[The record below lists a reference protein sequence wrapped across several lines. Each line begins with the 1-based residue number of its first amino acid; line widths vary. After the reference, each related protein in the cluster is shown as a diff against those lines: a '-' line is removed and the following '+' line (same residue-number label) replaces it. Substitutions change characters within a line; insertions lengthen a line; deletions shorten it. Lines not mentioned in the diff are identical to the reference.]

1 MIRIFNDRMVIEIQE
16 PGSGY
21 KRARFDWSGI
31 CQQIRLD
38 GEHIFC
44 SQEATANAPGT
55 EGIGLT
61 DEFGIHTPIGY
72 DQIEAG
78 SWFPKIGIGFL
89 QKVNNDPYN
98 FFYDYN
104 IQPVPFQ
111 YEQDRNDQLSFLQ
124 ESEILNGWGWRLRKT
139 LSLDGAGLAIDYA
152 LENRGEKAI
161 VTEQY
166 NHNFI
171 AINGETVG
179 PGYQLNTSFP
189 LDLTVINGGVQ
200 VDHQNFNLTEVPPT
214 FIYVMQPDC
223 GGLEN
228 TEWRL
233 IHQPSGHGLQVSE
246 LFPLQ
251 KFALWGMSHVISPEF
266 FVWIDLEP
274 GQTQTWQRK
283 YTFF

>member
-1 MIRIFNDRMVIEIQE
+1 MIRIYNDRLVIDIQE

-38 GEHIFC
+38 GKHTFC
-44 SQEATANAPGT
+44 SKEATAEAPGT
-55 EGIGLT
+55 EGVGLT

-78 SWFPKIGIGFL
+78 GWFPKIGIGFL

-111 YEQDRNDQLSFLQ
+111 YEQDRNDQVSFLQ
-124 ESEILNGWGWRLRKT
+124 ESDILNGWGWRLRKT

-152 LENRGEKAI
+152 LENRGENAI

-179 PGYQLNTSFP
+179 PDYQLNTSFP
-189 LDLTVINGGVQ
+189 LNLTVINGGVQ
-200 VDHQNFNLTEVPPT
+200 VDHQNLNLIEVPPT
-214 FIYVMQPDC
+214 FIYVMQPDG

-233 IHQPSGHGLQVSE
+233 IHKPSGHGLQASE
-246 LFPLQ
+246 QISLL

-266 FVWIDLEP
+266 FVWIDLQP
-274 GQTQTWQRK
+274 GQTQTWRRK
-283 YTFF
+283 YSFF